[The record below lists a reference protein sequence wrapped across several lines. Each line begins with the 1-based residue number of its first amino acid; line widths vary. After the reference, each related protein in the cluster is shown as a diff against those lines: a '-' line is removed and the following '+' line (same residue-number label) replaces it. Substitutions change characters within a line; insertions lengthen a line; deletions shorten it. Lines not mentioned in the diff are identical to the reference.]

1 MAKRRAKGE
10 GSIFKE
16 KSGYWRAVI
25 TFPDGSRK
33 YKRAKRQS
41 VVREWLQE
49 QRQAIQINALLKDN
63 KVDCIIL
70 DIKMPEVDGLK
81 LLNTIRQENRSIR
94 IVINSAYSHYRQD
107 FSAWG
112 ADEYI
117 VKSSDLTELKETID
131 RLLE

>member
-1 MAKRRAKGE
+1 MKTLLIVDDESVIRSLYKEEFEENGYKVLLADGAKKA
-10 GSIFKE
+10 
-16 KSGYWRAVI
+16 
-25 TFPDGSRK
+25 
-33 YKRAKRQS
+33 
-41 VVREWLQE
+41 L
-49 QRQAIQINALLKDN
+49 ALLKDN
-63 KVDCIIL
+63 KIDCIIL
-70 DIKMPEVDGLK
+70 DIKMPEIDGLK

-117 VKSSDLTELKETID
+117 VKSSDLTELKDTIE